1 MKNSMLYFSFA
12 LLYTFLLSTHV
23 LTHEIPNNE
32 ERIPAQNNN
41 AWPYELE
48 GSTSGYH
55 LPSYYFQE
63 ANPSLVPNAKKG
75 HYTTRLVGYT
85 PSDYQLDKTM
95 IDISFPGGRINF
107 PWPFSSSMFVAPK
120 TDEASPLYTATST
133 SYHRANQ
140 YPSYF
145 GDTENPKSRRMTRN
159 RKLFMMEPSE
169 VNEKFTHIFPTKT
182 SNMIHG
188 GKGYGD
194 IDEATTT

>member
-145 GDTENPKSRRMTRN
+145 GDTE
-159 RKLFMMEPSE
+159 